1 MMLFF
6 FKVNLGKIV
15 DRFQG
20 TWKSISCENFEEY
33 MKRLGAGSST
43 LTCTV
48 YLDAKPMERRSH
60 FLTLLHNQIIKKVIS
75 LMSELS
81 NLCQIPAKKHVPYW
95 LLGNILHYR
104 SIYVGLRCV
113 LGSYLNPV

>member
-1 MMLFF
+1 MPFCPLKNTFNLLTIQPDFF
-6 FKVNLGKIV
+6 VSSKAA
-15 DRFQG
+15 
-20 TWKSISCENFEEY
+20 TH
-33 MKRLGAGSST
+33 GSST

>member
-1 MMLFF
+1 
-6 FKVNLGKIV
+6 
-15 DRFQG
+15 
-20 TWKSISCENFEEY
+20 
-33 MKRLGAGSST
+33 
-43 LTCTV
+43 
-48 YLDAKPMERRSH
+48 
-60 FLTLLHNQIIKKVIS
+60 
-75 LMSELS
+75 MSELS